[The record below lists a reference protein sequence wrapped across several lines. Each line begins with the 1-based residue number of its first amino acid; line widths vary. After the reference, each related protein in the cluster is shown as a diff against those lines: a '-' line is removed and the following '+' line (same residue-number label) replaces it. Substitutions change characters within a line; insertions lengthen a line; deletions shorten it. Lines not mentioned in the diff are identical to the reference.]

1 MLPRTLITLLL
12 LLLFTMLTPATSAHA
27 QDNSITRAIEHVEE
41 FHASMLSELK
51 GSLPSVQMI
60 YFSKEAVERKKKAT
74 ENLRTLDWVDRPGER
89 RKKAVYTLL
98 DDFITGE
105 IETVIELKLSLD
117 TAKKKR
123 VAHVITGLE
132 RSRIKVLA
140 KIAGRPDTEARKEE
154 RRRPVPIIDSSPHD
168 KNPEIEGGGIWER

>member
-1 MLPRTLITLLL
+1 
-12 LLLFTMLTPATSAHA
+12 
-27 QDNSITRAIEHVEE
+27 
-41 FHASMLSELK
+41 MLSELK
-51 GSLPSVQMI
+51 GSLPPVQMI
-60 YFSKEAVERKKKAT
+60 YFRKEAVEKKKKAT
-74 ENLRTLDWVDRPGER
+74 ESLRALDWVDRPGER

-98 DDFITGE
+98 DGFFTSE
-105 IETVIELKLSLD
+105 IETVIELKKGLG

-123 VAHVITGLE
+123 VALVITELE

-140 KIAGRPDTEARKEE
+140 KIAGTPDGEARKEE